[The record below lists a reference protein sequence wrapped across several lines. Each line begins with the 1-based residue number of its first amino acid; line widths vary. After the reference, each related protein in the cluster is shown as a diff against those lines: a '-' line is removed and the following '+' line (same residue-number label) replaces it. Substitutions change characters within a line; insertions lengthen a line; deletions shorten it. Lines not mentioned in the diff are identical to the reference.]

1 MLSLKLKAFIAD
13 ERGAY
18 TIEYS
23 LVLLISATAAITGY
37 TKLGNTLNALFVR
50 IAASLS

>member
-1 MLSLKLKAFIAD
+1 MLSLKLKAFMAD

-23 LVLLISATAAITGY
+23 LVLLMSATAAITGY
-37 TKLGNTLNALFVR
+37 TKLGNTLIALFVR